1 MRTLI
6 ELYDERPLENVLST
20 ETFRPERTVFLAP
33 PDVTLD
39 KLRRESMEQYF
50 RHRGLD
56 TRVTFLTASLLDTE
70 SVARELRKVLD
81 HYPDCAVDI
90 SGGTDAA
97 LFAAGMVAS
106 ERDVPVFTYSSRRN
120 RYFNIRNAPFADNV
134 PCRVRLRVEDCFR
147 MAGGVLRQGRVD
159 NTILDRYLDLYEPF
173 FRLFMEYRRP
183 WPRIVGYIQK
193 ISQSP
198 KGETPSLT
206 VSGDYVLKAER
217 GRVTAVPGALR
228 RMEEIGLIEKLRI
241 EEGKSVSFRFKDQ
254 QIRTWLRDVGSVLEL
269 YVYRDC
275 LMTRRFDDLISSA
288 VVDWQAG
295 QGHDAVTNEL
305 DVMATRGVTPIFVSC
320 KTCDVKTEALN
331 ELAVL
336 RDRFGGGRARA
347 AIVTAENGGAA
358 MRHRAAELG
367 IDVIDLGDLKNGR
380 CRERLYAL
388 SK

>member
-33 PDVTLD
+33 PDVTMD
-39 KLRRESMEQYF
+39 KLRRESIEQYF

-56 TRVTFLTASLLDTE
+56 TRVTFLTTSLLETE
-70 SVARELRKVLD
+70 TVARELRKVLD
-81 HYPDCAVDI
+81 RYPDCAVDI

-106 ERDVPVFTYSSRRN
+106 EREVPVFTYSSRRN

-147 MAGGVLRQGRVD
+147 VAGGVLRQGRVD
-159 NTILDRYLDLYEPF
+159 NAILDRYLDLYEPF
-173 FRLFMEYRRP
+173 FRLFMEYRRS
-183 WPRIVGYIQK
+183 WPRIVSYLQK
-193 ISQSP
+193 VSQCP
-198 KGETPSLT
+198 KGETPSLK
-206 VSGDYVLKAER
+206 VSGDYVVKAER

-241 EEGKSVSFRFKDQ
+241 EEGERVSFRFRDQ
-254 QIRTWLRDVGSVLEL
+254 QIRTWLRDVGSMLEL

-275 LMTRRFDDLISSA
+275 LLTGRFDDLISSA

-295 QGHDAVTNEL
+295 RGHDAVTNEL

-367 IDVIDLGDLKNGR
+367 IDVIDWR
-380 CRERLYAL
+380 I
-388 SK
+388 